1 MKNRNSIYQGLSRA
15 SIGML
20 AACMTLTACDK
31 DQEFTPAMPEAKLI
45 NGITFKVSENL
56 PLAIGMDSTIVFAI
70 DAPEE
75 LEDRSIIWKSTDETV
90 AKVSQQG
97 TITGIAEGTA
107 IISVTP
113 AIGFGPSASVTVNV
127 IPEIIKATDMTLV
140 NPKEG
145 EDIYETDRI
154 QLEASILP
162 ANHTYSYL
170 TWASSNPSIATVSEN
185 GLVNCLTPGKAIITA
200 YTHDRSGV
208 SASYE
213 LNIKEYIPVESVSI
227 SALTEPLCISRG
239 PVQLDVAYTPTN
251 ATTGSVDWTSSDENI
266 ATVDLGVVTP
276 KGFGTATITA
286 TCKATGQTASVSV
299 TVESGWVIWDGQNNF
314 DGWKI
319 EQNYS
324 SYVIENGKMVV
335 TAGAQNATMRR
346 ADLSFKN
353 VPINLDFSN
362 YPILAMRSTL
372 PVGGKGIGQGG
383 AYTLDLVTKSGNIN
397 KAHVGELL
405 SDNTNLIYYDIP
417 SINAALGNGMVEA
430 NTFQI
435 KVADIYNENLPTS
448 QYTVYWI
455 RTFKSIAEAKAF
467 AEAEIS
473 AGN

>member
-1 MKNRNSIYQGLSRA
+1 
-15 SIGML
+15 
-20 AACMTLTACDK
+20 
-31 DQEFTPAMPEAKLI
+31 
-45 NGITFKVSENL
+45 
-56 PLAIGMDSTIVFAI
+56 
-70 DAPEE
+70 
-75 LEDRSIIWKSTDETV
+75 
-90 AKVSQQG
+90 
-97 TITGIAEGTA
+97 
-107 IISVTP
+107 
-113 AIGFGPSASVTVNV
+113 
-127 IPEIIKATDMTLV
+127 MTLV

-319 EQNYS
+319 GQNYS
-324 SYVIENGKMVV
+324 SYVIEMVNGGYSRCSKRYYE
-335 TAGAQNATMRR
+335 TCGLEFQ
-346 ADLSFKN
+346 N

>member
-113 AIGFGPSASVTVNV
+113 AIAFRS
-127 IPEIIKATDMTLV
+127 IPPLAAGAAVPRQIIKATDMTLV

-239 PVQLDVAYTPTN
+239 PVQLDVAYTPAN

-276 KGFGTATITA
+276 KGFGTAIYYRQLVRQHTLA
-286 TCKATGQTASVSV
+286 
-299 TVESGWVIWDGQNNF
+299 
-314 DGWKI
+314 
-319 EQNYS
+319 NYS
-324 SYVIENGKMVV
+324 KPFCNERTND
-335 TAGAQNATMRR
+335 ATR
-346 ADLSFKN
+346 A
-353 VPINLDFSN
+353 
-362 YPILAMRSTL
+362 
-372 PVGGKGIGQGG
+372 
-383 AYTLDLVTKSGNIN
+383 
-397 KAHVGELL
+397 
-405 SDNTNLIYYDIP
+405 
-417 SINAALGNGMVEA
+417 
-430 NTFQI
+430 
-435 KVADIYNENLPTS
+435 
-448 QYTVYWI
+448 
-455 RTFKSIAEAKAF
+455 
-467 AEAEIS
+467 
-473 AGN
+473 

>member
-1 MKNRNSIYQGLSRA
+1 
-15 SIGML
+15 
-20 AACMTLTACDK
+20 
-31 DQEFTPAMPEAKLI
+31 
-45 NGITFKVSENL
+45 
-56 PLAIGMDSTIVFAI
+56 
-70 DAPEE
+70 
-75 LEDRSIIWKSTDETV
+75 
-90 AKVSQQG
+90 
-97 TITGIAEGTA
+97 
-107 IISVTP
+107 
-113 AIGFGPSASVTVNV
+113 
-127 IPEIIKATDMTLV
+127 MTLV

-239 PVQLDVAYTPTN
+239 PVQLDVAYTPAN

-266 ATVDLGVVTP
+266 ATVDLGIVTP

-319 EQNYS
+319 GQNYS
-324 SYVIENGKMVV
+324 SYVIEMVNGGYSRCSKRHYE
-335 TAGAQNATMRR
+335 TCG
-346 ADLSFKN
+346 L
-353 VPINLDFSN
+353 
-362 YPILAMRSTL
+362 
-372 PVGGKGIGQGG
+372 
-383 AYTLDLVTKSGNIN
+383 
-397 KAHVGELL
+397 E
-405 SDNTNLIYYDIP
+405 
-417 SINAALGNGMVEA
+417 
-430 NTFQI
+430 FQ
-435 KVADIYNENLPTS
+435 KCPH
-448 QYTVYWI
+448 
-455 RTFKSIAEAKAF
+455 KP
-467 AEAEIS
+467 
-473 AGN
+473 